1 MNKAAKTASAPLPA
15 QQAAAD
21 PAASVWVSANAGAG
35 KTRVLTE
42 RVIRL
47 MLGGTPPARLLCLT
61 FTKAAAA
68 EMANRLHQR
77 LGAWSTA
84 EASALRNELSGLLGR
99 PVDAEELPAARQ
111 LFARALDTPGGLKI
125 QTIHAFSESLLR
137 RFPLEANV
145 APHFEVVDERTAAE
159 LLEDARDAMLRQAQ
173 TETRLT
179 AALENVVSRVDEQ
192 GFADLVGEL
201 ATKRGRVRRLLIQYG
216 GHNGLVDALRARL
229 GLAGEDTA
237 ESLLEAACGDAAFN
251 GNRLRRAASALAL
264 GSAKDRERSLAINAF
279 LDAGAAR
286 TSLYPSYRQVFLTKK
301 GLPSAEKNLITKAAR
316 ESDPT
321 ALPTL
326 IDEQARILEVE
337 ARCRSAAI
345 ADRTT
350 ALLILG
356 EVLLDAY
363 QAEKKRRALLDYD
376 DLILATRA
384 LLHRPDVAP
393 WVLFKLDGGLDHIL
407 VDEAQ
412 DTSPEQWEVIAALA
426 NEFFTGSGAREDR
439 GGPVRTVFAVGDEK
453 QSVYS
458 FQGADPRRFD
468 AMRRHFEDRVVA
480 AEQAWRPIDLV
491 LSFRSVSAVLG
502 ALDAVFQ
509 TPEARDGVSAT
520 DRPIQH
526 LAWRDAAPGL
536 VELWPPIQPEEQP
549 EQAPWDL
556 PLDMPAADSPRAQLA
571 DRIAG
576 RVAAWLDEGET
587 LAARGREIR
596 PGDIMILVRRR
607 DAFVEEMVRQLKERG
622 IPVAGTDRMVLT
634 EQIAVMDLIA
644 LGNFLLL
651 PDDDLT
657 LATVLKGPLYG
668 FDEDDLFDLA
678 YERKGFLWQT
688 LRERRGDRPRYEAAC
703 VELET
708 LLARAD
714 FVPPFEFFSELLGA
728 RGGRRRLLARLGP
741 DAADPIDEFLTLCL
755 GYERVRAP
763 SLQGFLH
770 WIEAGRAEIK
780 RDLEQGRDEVRVM
793 TVHGAKGLEAPV
805 VFLPDTC
812 SAPAG
817 HYDPRLLSLPDPTL
831 DDADAPLL
839 AWPAKRVLDDDH
851 TAAARLAA
859 RAEAMREYRR
869 LLYVA
874 MSRAEDRLYICGFD
888 GKKARHPDCWY
899 DLVAEPIKAMARE
912 IELPFGETGWR
923 VQPADATAVETEPPQ
938 SATTSPT
945 PPPAWIAKPAPAEP
959 RPPKPLAPSRPD
971 SAEPATLSPLG
982 GDAGRR
988 FRRGLLIH
996 RLLETLPDLPP
1007 ERRIEAARRWLANP
1021 VHGLDPSEQARTADE
1036 VLAVLEDPATAGLF
1050 GPNSRAEVPV
1060 TGQIGERVISGQID
1074 RLAIGDRAILVADYK
1089 THRPPPSD
1097 VADVPQVY
1105 LAQMA
1110 AYRAILA
1117 GIYPDRSIACMLIW
1131 TDGPHVMPLPDD
1143 LLQATGL

>member
-1 MNKAAKTASAPLPA
+1 QET
-15 QQAAAD
+15 D
-21 PAASVWVSANAGAG
+21 PA
-35 KTRVLTE
+35 
-42 RVIRL
+42 
-47 MLGGTPPARLLCLT
+47 
-61 FTKAAAA
+61 
-68 EMANRLHQR
+68 
-77 LGAWSTA
+77 
-84 EASALRNELSGLLGR
+84 
-99 PVDAEELPAARQ
+99 
-111 LFARALDTPGGLKI
+111 
-125 QTIHAFSESLLR
+125 
-137 RFPLEANV
+137 
-145 APHFEVVDERTAAE
+145 
-159 LLEDARDAMLRQAQ
+159 
-173 TETRLT
+173 
-179 AALENVVSRVDEQ
+179 
-192 GFADLVGEL
+192 
-201 ATKRGRVRRLLIQYG
+201 
-216 GHNGLVDALRARL
+216 
-229 GLAGEDTA
+229 
-237 ESLLEAACGDAAFN
+237 
-251 GNRLRRAASALAL
+251 
-264 GSAKDRERSLAINAF
+264 
-279 LDAGAAR
+279 
-286 TSLYPSYRQVFLTKK
+286 
-301 GLPSAEKNLITKAAR
+301 
-316 ESDPT
+316 

-326 IDEQARILEVE
+326 LDEQARVLEVE
-337 ARCRSAAI
+337 ARCKSAAI
-345 ADRTT
+345 ADRTA

-376 DLILATRA
+376 DLILSTRA

-412 DTSPEQWEVIAALA
+412 DTSPEQWEVIAAIA
-426 NEFFTGSGAREDR
+426 NEFFACSGAREDR

-468 AMRRHFEDRVVA
+468 AMRRHFEQRVVA
-480 AEQAWRPIDLV
+480 AEQAWRPVDLV

-502 ALDAVFQ
+502 ALDAVFA

-556 PLDMPAADSPRAQLA
+556 PLDAPRVDSPRAQLA
-571 DRIAG
+571 QRIAV
-576 RVAAWLDEGET
+576 RIATWLKEGEMLT
-587 LAARGREIR
+587 ARGRKIR

-607 DAFVEEMVRQLKERG
+607 DAFVEEMVRRLKERN

-657 LATVLKGPLYG
+657 LATVLKGPLYD
-668 FDEDDLFDLA
+668 FEEDDLFDLA
-678 YERKGFLWQT
+678 HGRDGFLWQT
-688 LRERRGDRPRYEAAC
+688 LRERRDDRPRFAAAC
-703 VELET
+703 AELET

-714 FVPPFEFFSELLGA
+714 FVPPFEFFGELLGA
-728 RGGRRRLLARLGP
+728 RSGRRRLLARLGP

-793 TVHGAKGLEAPV
+793 TVHGAKGLEASV

-817 HYDPRLLSLPDPTL
+817 HYDPRLLPLPDPAL
-831 DDADAPLL
+831 SDADVPLL
-839 AWPAKRVLDDDH
+839 AWPAKRDLDDDH
-851 TAAARLAA
+851 TTAARAAA

-874 MSRAEDRLYICGFD
+874 MSRAEDRLYICGYD
-888 GKKARHPDCWY
+888 GRNARHPDCWY

-912 IELPFGETGWR
+912 ITLPDGETGWR
-923 VQPADATAVETEPPQ
+923 VETAGTAKAEPAPAPPVPEPGAPL
-938 SATTSPT
+938 
-945 PPPAWIAKPAPAEP
+945 PAWIATPAPAEP
-959 RPPKPLAPSRPD
+959 RPPKPLTPSRPD
-971 SAEPATLSPLG
+971 GAEPGVLSPLG
-982 GDAGRR
+982 DDAGHR

-1007 ERRIEAARRWLANP
+1007 ERRMEAARRWLANP
-1021 VHGLDPSEQARTADE
+1021 AHALEPAAQTEMAEE
-1036 VLAVLEDPATAGLF
+1036 VVTVMEDPAIASLF
-1050 GPNSRAEVPV
+1050 GPESRAEVPL
-1060 TGQIGERVISGQID
+1060 TGLIGDQVVAGQVD
-1074 RLAIGDRAILVADYK
+1074 RLAIDGDTVRIADYK
-1089 THRPPPSD
+1089 THRPPPRD
-1097 VADVPQVY
+1097 VADVPAVY

-1110 AYRAILA
+1110 AYRSILS
-1117 GIYPDRSIACMLIW
+1117 GVYPDKHIECLLIW
-1131 TDGPHVMPLPDD
+1131 TDGPRVMKLPEER
-1143 LLQATGL
+1143 LIIHA